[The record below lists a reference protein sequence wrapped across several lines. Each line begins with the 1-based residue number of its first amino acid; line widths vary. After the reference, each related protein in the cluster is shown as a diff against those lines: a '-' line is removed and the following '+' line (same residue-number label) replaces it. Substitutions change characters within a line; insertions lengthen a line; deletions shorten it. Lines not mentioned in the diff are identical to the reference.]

1 MKFSYT
7 ARSADGA
14 LVSGTLD
21 AHTRADAIEA
31 LRNKNTTPVSLVEA
45 RSFSL
50 GKSAIFV
57 SKRVK
62 LSEKILFA
70 KNLSGMLSAGLSISR
85 ALQVLLKQT
94 TNHYLQTVITDI
106 LQSIDQG
113 KTFSEGLQKYPSVFS
128 NLFVSMVRAG
138 EESGTLPQVLLEVKS
153 ILEKAY
159 ALNRKI
165 KSALMYPM
173 IIFIAI
179 ILIGILMFIFVV
191 PTLTKTFKE
200 LGVAL
205 PATTRFIIF
214 ISDTISTH
222 YILLAGI
229 LGVIAVGGY
238 FAFRLSAVRRASDW
252 LILRL
257 PVIGGIAKEVNTAR
271 TTRTMASLL
280 ASGVTISR
288 SLSITRDVLQNHF
301 YKQII
306 ARAEAVVQSGAPLSS
321 VFREESKLY
330 PLMVGEMMA
339 VGEETGNLGTMLS
352 DIALFY
358 EAEVDAKTKDL
369 STIIE
374 PVLMIFIGAAV
385 GFFAVSMLSPMYS
398 ILDTIK

>member
-7 ARSADGA
+7 ARNADGT
-14 LVSGTLD
+14 LTNGTLE
-21 AHTRADAIEA
+21 ASTRADAIEV
-31 LRNKNTTPVSLVEA
+31 LRTKNTTPVSLTEH
-45 RSFSL
+45 RSFSV

-57 SKRVK
+57 SKRVR

-94 TNHYLQTVITDI
+94 TNSYLKSIITDI
-106 LQSIDQG
+106 LEAIDQG
-113 KTFSEGLQKYPSVFS
+113 KTFSEGLQKYPNTFS
-128 NLFVSMVRAG
+128 NLFISMVRAG
-138 EESGTLPQVLLEVKS
+138 EESGTLPQVLLEIKS

-159 ALNRKI
+159 TLNRKI

-173 IIFIAI
+173 IIFCAI
-179 ILIGILMFIFVV
+179 ILIGVLMFIFVV

-200 LGVAL
+200 LGVPL

-214 ISDTISTH
+214 ISDTISNH
-222 YILLAGI
+222 YLLLAGI
-229 LGVIAVGGY
+229 VGAIGVGCY
-238 FAFRLSAVRRASDW
+238 FAMKLASVRRATDW
-252 LILRL
+252 FILHL

-271 TTRTMASLL
+271 TTRTMSSLL

-288 SLSITRDVLQNHF
+288 TLSITRDVVQNHY
-301 YKQII
+301 YKEII
-306 ARAEAVVQSGAPLSS
+306 TRAEAAVESGAPISS
-321 VFREESKLY
+321 IFRAESKLY

-374 PVLMIFIGAAV
+374 PVLMIFIGGAV